1 MELNILLIVI
11 SQQSATISHDSHPEV
26 SLNGDGHVRFRTHI
40 PSGHSLAYQQEK
52 EAIINWIQ
60 MLKAMKDED
69 RDLLERLRDE
79 LNNLLIFVSKSSHQI
94 LPNA

>member
-26 SLNGDGHVRFRTHI
+26 SLNGDGH
-40 PSGHSLAYQQEK
+40 EK

-79 LNNLLIFVSKSSHQI
+79 LNNLLIFQ
-94 LPNA
+94 L